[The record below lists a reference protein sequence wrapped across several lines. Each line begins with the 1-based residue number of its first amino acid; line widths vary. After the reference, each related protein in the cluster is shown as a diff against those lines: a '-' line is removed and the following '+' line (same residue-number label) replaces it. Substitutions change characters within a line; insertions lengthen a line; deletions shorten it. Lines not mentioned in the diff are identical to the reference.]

1 MARQPIRPDLRY
13 SAEHEW
19 LDGGNPARVGITA
32 VAADA
37 LGEVVFVD
45 LPEVGS
51 EVEAGEVC
59 GELESTKAVSDLY
72 SPVSGTVVAVNEAVV
87 DEPGT
92 INTDPY
98 GEGWLYTVEVSGDAE
113 LLSAEEYA
121 EKYDA
126 EILGA

>member
-1 MARQPIRPDLRY
+1 MARQPIRPELRY
-13 SAEHEW
+13 SIEHEW
-19 LDGGNPARVGITA
+19 LDSAAPARIGITA

-51 EVEAGEVC
+51 QVEAGEVC

-72 SPVSGTVVAVNEAVV
+72 SPVSGTVTAVNEALE
-87 DEPGT
+87 DAPET
-92 INTDPY
+92 INSDPY
-98 GEGWLYTVEVSGDAE
+98 GAGWLFTVEVSSEGE

-121 EKYDA
+121 ARFDA
-126 EILGA
+126 EILPA